1 MSTNEKHHAGTPM
14 TPAALHV
21 LLALAHGPRHG
32 YAVMAAVE
40 ESAGDQLRV
49 GPGTIYGCISRM
61 EEEGFVREAPAS
73 DAADGRGRPRRC
85 WRLTDEGRDALAAEA
100 ERLSRMAELVQSTL
114 VIQRSSR

>member
-1 MSTNEKHHAGTPM
+1 MDTKEGQNVATPL
-14 TPAALHV
+14 TPAALHI
-21 LLALAHGPRHG
+21 LLALADGPRHG
-32 YAVMAAVE
+32 YAIMNAVE
-40 ESAGDQLRV
+40 ESAGDQLSV